1 MTASAQIQGF
11 TIANIMEVETNTKA
25 GRVTL
30 RPEDYGTLGA
40 YSLGASSA
48 IMAAGLANDAPIL
61 SARWT
66 HASNLCLV
74 KRLIISAGCDTVSFG
89 AAVGAFYFN
98 LFVARSFTVSD
109 TGGASILPTGSMNK
123 LRTTGMGTTL
133 FGDIRMSQTA
143 ALTAGTR
150 TLDGQA
156 LGSVVGSVI
165 AGAGAAMLAP
175 FQIFEAIPGAQPL
188 VLAQNEGI
196 VMQARIPGTG
206 TWKFS
211 IRLDWTELSA
221 Y

>member
-1 MTASAQIQGF
+1 MTATAQIQGF
-11 TIANIMEVETNTKA
+11 TVGNIMEVEANTKA

-30 RPEDYGTLGA
+30 RPEDYGSLGA
-40 YSLGASSA
+40 YSLGASSG
-48 IMAAGLANDAPIL
+48 IMAAGLAADAPIF

-66 HASNLCLV
+66 HATNLCLV

-98 LFVARSFTVSD
+98 AFAARSFTVVDS
-109 TGGASILPTGSMNK
+109 GGASILPTGSMNK

-133 FGDIRMSQTA
+133 FNDIRMSQTA
-143 ALTAGTR
+143 TLTAGTR
-150 TLDGQA
+150 TLDSQA
-156 LGSVVGSVI
+156 LGSIVGSVI
-165 AGAGAAMLAP
+165 AGAGAPMLAP
-175 FQIFEAIPGAQPL
+175 YPIFEAVPGAHPL
-188 VLAQNEGI
+188 VLAQNEGL

-211 IRLDWTELSA
+211 IRFDWTEITA